1 MSKKYGIKDAAIG
14 RSDIFKMA
22 PEHIHV
28 REGWNVRDVDFDP
41 FDIDDLSL
49 ARSIAENGVRE
60 PLTVVWDDGKAF
72 VTNGHRRLSAARYA
86 AKELGTEIKALPCQ
100 TEDRYS
106 NEADHVLSMIVRNS
120 GKPLSPLE
128 QARVFKRLIDLGW
141 SIAEIARRV
150 GKTPQWVGELLNL
163 QAAPTEIT
171 NMVKSGEVSASL
183 AVQTI
188 AREKSRAPAVLS
200 TAVAKAKAEGKSRAT
215 AKHFESRPAKQKAS
229 SNLIKAAEAV
239 MNAPAIKPYRLVS
252 PFIEL
257 AEAIDDAKSGA
268 A

>member
-1 MSKKYGIKDAAIG
+1 MSKNYGIKDAAKG

-22 PEHIHV
+22 LDDIHV
-28 REGWNVRDVDFDP
+28 REGWNVRDIDFDP
-41 FDIDDLSL
+41 ADIEDLSL

-60 PLTVVWDDGKAF
+60 ALTVVWEDGKAF

-86 AKELGTEIKALPCQ
+86 AKELGAEIKSLPCQ

-120 GKPLSPLE
+120 GKPLLPLE

-141 SIAEIARRV
+141 SVGEISRRV
-150 GKTPQWVGELLNL
+150 GRTSQWVGDLLNL

-171 NMVKSGEVSASL
+171 NMIRDGSVSASL

-200 TAVAKAKAEGKSRAT
+200 TAVEKARSEGKTRAT
-215 AKHFESRPAKQKAS
+215 AKHVGAPKAKPAPTAD
-229 SNLIKAAEAV
+229 LIKAAEAV
-239 MNAPAIKPYRLVS
+239 LRAPSVMPYRLVS
-252 PFIEL
+252 PFKEL
-257 AEAIDDAKSGA
+257 EHALEHAKAGEA
-268 A
+268 